1 MREIILEP
9 LAMKAVDE
17 IFSHMEQE
25 YLKFHKKL
33 PGKAKT
39 KRQQGIRSLM
49 VFKWYYKYK
58 RLHFSSKAGI
68 GN

>member
-1 MREIILEP
+1 MREIFLDPMAKQVI
-9 LAMKAVDE
+9 DE
-17 IFSHMEQE
+17 IFILMEKE
-25 YLKFHKKL
+25 YLKYHSRL

-58 RLHFSSKAGI
+58 RLRYA
-68 GN
+68 